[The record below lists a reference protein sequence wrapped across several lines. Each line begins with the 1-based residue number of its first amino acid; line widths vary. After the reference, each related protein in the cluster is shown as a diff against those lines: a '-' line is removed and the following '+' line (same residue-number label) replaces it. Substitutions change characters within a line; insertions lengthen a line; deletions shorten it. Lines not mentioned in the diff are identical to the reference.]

1 MHRTFCIAAFV
12 IAVALSARS
21 QAFQPQP
28 FEFYNSYTNM
38 CLQPID
44 QSTEAGKEVV
54 QEPCEPDTSSG
65 RAAQEW
71 IYYPPGNDGRFMNAL
86 SGLCLDARGGAKDK
100 TPVQQWPCNWIS
112 NEKWESSQLNPTGGG
127 AAVISRVSG
136 TKSYCLDVPGGQK
149 TAGLALQ
156 IYLCNGTAAQTW
168 QLNAKPASGLFV
180 PNVLNLSESDAEN
193 LLTTYGLHFTSTNS
207 NNCASS
213 KRGYVIEQIPGSGEP
228 AGNGTVSLVVCNQL

>member
-112 NEKWESSQLNPTGGG
+112 NEKWDSSQVNPTGGG
-127 AAVISRVSG
+127 APVISRVSG
-136 TKSYCLDVPGGQK
+136 TKSYCLDVPGG
-149 TAGLALQ
+149 AEDCRARPADLPLQ
-156 IYLCNGTAAQTW
+156 WDSRADVAAQCQT
-168 QLNAKPASGLFV
+168 
-180 PNVLNLSESDAEN
+180 
-193 LLTTYGLHFTSTNS
+193 
-207 NNCASS
+207 C
-213 KRGYVIEQIPGSGEP
+213 KRP
-228 AGNGTVSLVVCNQL
+228 VCTQRSQPF